1 MGVIEVSAVV
11 FVNEHNEILTV
22 RKRGTTGFM
31 MPGGK
36 PEPGE
41 SPAQTGVR
49 EISEEL
55 GLELSEDSLRKVGI
69 FETAALNEPDML
81 VRANVFMA
89 PRLDRKILDA
99 LKPSAEIDEF
109 RWVQPG
115 ASDHENQAPLNL
127 EYIFPAVARMLED

>member
-1 MGVIEVSAVV
+1 MDVIEVSAVV
-11 FVNEHNEILTV
+11 FINERNEILTV

-49 EISEEL
+49 EVAEEL
-55 GLELSEDSLRKVGI
+55 GLELSEESLRKVGI
-69 FETAALNEPDML
+69 FETAALNEPEML

-89 PRLDRKILDA
+89 PRLDQETLDA
-99 LKPSAEIDEF
+99 LQPSAELVEF
-109 RWVQPG
+109 RWVQPR

-127 EYIFPAVARMLED
+127 EYIFPAVARMLEG

>member
-11 FVNEHNEILTV
+11 FVNERNEVLTV
-22 RKRGTTGFM
+22 RKRETTGFM

-41 SPAQTGVR
+41 NPTQTGIR
-49 EISEEL
+49 EVAEEL
-55 GLELSEDSLRKVGI
+55 GLKLSEKSLRKVGI
-69 FETAALNEPDML
+69 FETAALNEPGMT

-89 PRLDRKILDA
+89 PRLEQSQLDA
-99 LKPSAEIDEF
+99 LQPSAELVEF

-127 EYIFPAVARMLED
+127 EFIFPAVARMLED